1 MAVYKFSTNSLK
13 TPLKYSSLLAGN
25 AAFVPSSYESIA
37 TVTLGSAAS
46 SITLSSIPST
56 YKHLQVRIMA
66 RDTTTAVTQ
75 TSLRWQFNGD
85 TAANYTA
92 YHDISGSGSAVGSN
106 GYGANSIAYL
116 IQVVPGSDASNTT
129 QYGVAILDILDYASA
144 NKYKTVRGLG
154 GYDRN
159 GTGNLR
165 FGSSMW
171 MNSSTAISSIT
182 FSADGS
188 QYATGTTV
196 ALYGIKGA

>member
-1 MAVYKFSTNSLK
+1 MPVLGIVASQISGHLF
-13 TPLKYSSLLAGN
+13 A
-25 AAFVPSSYESIA
+25 PSGAYDSIA
-37 TVTLGSAAS
+37 TVTLGSAATT
-46 SITLSSIPST
+46 ITLSSIPST
-56 YKHLQVRIMA
+56 YTHLQVRIMA
-66 RDTTTAVTQ
+66 RDTTTGVTQ

-85 TAANYTA
+85 TASNYTA
-92 YHDISGSGSAVGSN
+92 YHDISGNGGSVGAN
-106 GYGANSIAYL
+106 AFGANSIAYL
-116 IQVVPGSDASNTT
+116 IQVIPGSNASNTT

-144 NKYKTVRGLG
+144 NKNKIVRALG

-159 GTGNLR
+159 GSGMVR

-182 FSADGS
+182 FTADGS